1 MFVFDVEVVAEES
14 FLIAWDFLDRAGAI
28 DDVDQAM
35 TELGEDIIALLG
47 RGESNKI
54 RIANLAIDAYRRRH
68 DAMAA

>member
-35 TELGEDIIALLG
+35 TELGDDIIALLG

>member
-1 MFVFDVEVVAEES
+1 MYVFDVEVVAEES

-35 TELGEDIIALLG
+35 TELGDDIITLLG

-54 RIANLAIDAYRRRH
+54 RIANLAIDAYQRRH
-68 DAMAA
+68 DAVAA

>member
-1 MFVFDVEVVAEES
+1 MVVFDVEVVAEES

-35 TELGEDIIALLG
+35 NELGDDIITLLG

>member
-1 MFVFDVEVVAEES
+1 MVVFDVEVVAEES

-35 TELGEDIIALLG
+35 NELGDDIITLLG

-54 RIANLAIDAYRRRH
+54 RIANLVIDAYRRRH